1 MLRKLLRLR
10 AGPDVEVGVAIP
22 IGCLAPIALAIAV
35 LVGAG
40 VAIGTHITG
49 RAWPGSFG
57 TSVVVRVID
66 DGAQGGPQ
74 ILSTA
79 VVPLR

>member
-1 MLRKLLRLR
+1 MLARWLRVPR
-10 AGPDVEVGVAIP
+10 GGPEVEVGVAIP

-40 VAIGTHITG
+40 VLIGAHV
-49 RAWPGSFG
+49 RAPDH
-57 TSVVVRVID
+57 VVVRVID
-66 DGAQGGPQ
+66 DGAQGRPAV
-74 ILSTA
+74 LSTQ